1 MLVPLAWTGPPA
13 LAHKLTLAGTTVI
26 LAVCKVTHTNQ
37 DPGLSPT
44 WACFIQQNL
53 QKCFEAKSHDQI
65 NW

>member
-1 MLVPLAWTGPPA
+1 MLMWSALDKAPA